1 MAKKKSKK
9 SKKTEEKQ
17 EKKQEE
23 KKEEQPQSP
32 QAPEIPAELKEKLD
46 KIKEKIETFKTEV
59 LKKFDKY
66 ILGIALLPPDKE
78 DKEKKDINVFVLV
91 DDTDSTKMSKEE
103 LTTKLG
109 AIIENMAKEIDPNLK
124 PQTMVVTELK
134 ESCFDGKYEVLEMI
148 AQGGIVYDRGILG
161 ALKVS
166 EVHKTMAIKKFEKYV
181 ISYVAAGSLFRGDAN
196 PNDIDVYIVIDD
208 TDVKKMSRAEL
219 KDKLRAII
227 AGMGFEASKITGVDA
242 HFHVQTY
249 ILTDFWDSIKD
260 ANPVVFTFLRDGV
273 PLYDRGVFMPWKLL
287 LQMGRIKPSPEAIDM
302 NMDIGEKLLQRSKA
316 KLLSVVGEDL
326 YYAALNPSQAA
337 LMLYGIPPPTPKETV
352 QLLEDIFV
360 KKEKILEKKYVDT
373 LERVRKAY
381 KDIEH
386 GKMKEISGKDIDS
399 LLLDVQAYLKRIR
412 RLFTQIEKKAEGKN
426 MEDLYDTV
434 MAVTRDAIRISTD
447 KKVNDV
453 EKQFKEELVDEGKL
467 PAKLHKILKSVIKAK
482 KDFDEKKLAKQEVEK
497 VSKEARMYIKVLIEF
512 IQRSRGIELERA
524 KIRFKY
530 GDKFGEVTLLEN
542 KAFIIPDLENREEVQ
557 KAKINGDG
565 GLEKVEKSSMEEME
579 KHMKDIKIPDKVFI
593 KEKIFES
600 LKELFGKDVHVL
612 ISY

>member
-1 MAKKKSKK
+1 MAKKKQKK
-9 SKKTEEKQ
+9 S
-17 EKKQEE
+17 EKKEISKEE
-23 KKEEQPQSP
+23 KKEEPKEHP
-32 QAPEIPAELKEKLD
+32 QAPQIPPEVKAKLD
-46 KIKEKIETFKTEV
+46 KIKEKIEKFKIEI

-66 ILGIALLPPDKE
+66 ILGIELFPPDKE

-91 DDTDSTKMSKEE
+91 DDSDSAKMSKEE
-103 LTTKLG
+103 LTTKLS
-109 AIIENMAKEIDPNLK
+109 AIIENLAKEIDPNLK
-124 PQTMVVTELK
+124 PQTMVLSELK
-134 ESCFDGKYEVLEMI
+134 EACFDGKYDILELV
-148 AQGGIVYDRGILG
+148 AQGGIVYDKGILG

-181 ISYVAAGSLFRGDAN
+181 VSYVAAGSLFRGDAN

-227 AGMGFEASKITGVDA
+227 AGMGYEASKITGVEGA
-242 HFHVQTY
+242 QFHVQTY

-260 ANPVVFTFLRDGV
+260 ANPVIFTFLRDGV
-273 PLYDRGVFMPWKLL
+273 PLFDRGVFMPWKLL

-302 NMDIGEKLLQRSKA
+302 NMDIGEKLLERVRA

-352 QLLEDIFV
+352 QLLEEIFV
-360 KKEKILEKKYVDT
+360 NKEKLLEKKYVDT
-373 LERVRKAY
+373 LEKVRKAY

-386 GKMKEISGKDIDS
+386 GKIKSISGKEIDS
-399 LLLDVQAYLKRIR
+399 LLSDVESYLKRIR
-412 RLFTQIEKKAEGKN
+412 RLFTQIEKKAEVKN

-434 MAVTRDAIRISTD
+434 MAVTRDAIRISTE
-447 KKVNDV
+447 KKVTDA

-467 PAKLHKILKSVIKAK
+467 PDKLYKILKSVIKAK
-482 KDFDEKKLAKQEVEK
+482 KDFEEKKLTKQEIEK
-497 VSKEARMYIKVLIEF
+497 VSKEARMYIKILIEF

-530 GDKFGEVTLLEN
+530 GNKYGEVTLLDN
-542 KAFIIPDLENREEVQ
+542 MAFITPDLESREEVQ
-557 KAKINGDG
+557 KADINEKG
-565 GLEKVEKSSMEEME
+565 GLANVKKSNMEEME
-579 KHMKDIKIPDKVFI
+579 KHLKDVKIPEKVFI

-600 LKELFGKDVHVL
+600 LRSLFGKDVEVL

>member
-9 SKKTEEKQ
+9 QGKK
-17 EKKQEE
+17 EE
-23 KKEEQPQSP
+23 KKEEKKELEEQT
-32 QAPEIPAELKEKLD
+32 QAPQIPPEVKAKLD
-46 KIKEKIETFKTEV
+46 KIKEKIEKFKTEI

-66 ILGIALLPPDKE
+66 ILGIELLPPDKE

-91 DDTDSTKMSKEE
+91 DDSDSSKMSKEE
-103 LTTKLG
+103 LGTKLS
-109 AIIENMAKEIDPNLK
+109 AIIENIAKEIDPNLK
-124 PQTMVVTELK
+124 PQTMVLTELK
-134 ESCFDGKYEVLEMI
+134 ESCFDGKHEVLEMI
-148 AQGGIVYDRGILG
+148 AQGGIVYDKGILG

-196 PNDIDVYIVIDD
+196 PKDIDVYIIIDD

-227 AGMGFEASKITGVDA
+227 AGMGFEASKITGVEGA
-242 HFHVQTY
+242 QFHVQTY

-260 ANPVVFTFLRDGV
+260 ANPVIFTLLRDGV

-302 NMDIGEKLLQRSKA
+302 NMDIGEKLLQRVKA

-360 KKEKILEKKYVDT
+360 KKEKLLEKKYVDT
-373 LERVRKAY
+373 LDKVRKAY

-386 GKMKEISGKDIDS
+386 GKMKEISGKEIDV
-399 LLLDVQAYLKRIR
+399 LLTDVEAYLKRIK
-412 RLFTQIEKKAEGKN
+412 RLFTQIEKKSEGKN
-426 MEDLYDTV
+426 MEDLHDTV
-434 MAVTRDAIRISTD
+434 MAVTRDAIRISTE
-447 KKVNDV
+447 KKVTDV
-453 EKQFKEELVDEGKL
+453 EKQFKEELIDEGKL
-467 PAKLHKILKSVIKAK
+467 PEKLYKIFKSVIKAK
-482 KDFDEKKLAKQEVEK
+482 KDFEEKKLAKQEIEK
-497 VSKEARMYIKVLIEF
+497 IGKEARMYIKILIEF

-530 GDKFGEVTLLEN
+530 GDKFGEVTLLD
-542 KAFIIPDLENREEVQ
+542 KAAFILPDLENREEIQ
-557 KAKINGDG
+557 KADINATG
-565 GLEKVEKSSMEEME
+565 GLENVKKSNMQEME
-579 KHMKDIKIPDKVFI
+579 KHMKDAKIPEKVFI

-600 LKELFGKDVHVL
+600 LRSLFGKDVKVL

>member
-1 MAKKKSKK
+1 MVKKKAKNNA
-9 SKKTEEKQ
+9 
-17 EKKQEE
+17 
-23 KKEEQPQSP
+23 KKEEKPVEKPKESLLEQP
-32 QAPEIPAELKEKLD
+32 QAPQIPAEMKEKLD
-46 KIKEKIETFKTEV
+46 KIKEKIEKFKTEI

-66 ILGIALLPPDKE
+66 ILGVALFPPNKE
-78 DKEKKDINVFVLV
+78 DKKKKDDINVFVLV
-91 DDTDSTKMSKEE
+91 DDADSTKMSKEE
-103 LTTKLG
+103 LSTKLG
-109 AIIENMAKEIDPNLK
+109 AIIESIAKEIDPHLK

-148 AQGGIVYDRGILG
+148 AKSGIVYDKGILG

-166 EVHKTMAIKKFEKYV
+166 EVHKTMAISKFEKYV
-181 ISYVAAGSLFRGDAN
+181 IGYVAAGSLFRGDAN

-227 AGMGFEASKITGVDA
+227 AGMGFEAGKITGVDA

-249 ILTDFWDSIKD
+249 ILTDFWDSIRD
-260 ANPVVFTFLRDGV
+260 ANPVIFTFLRDGV

-287 LQMGRIKPSPEAIDM
+287 LQMGKIKPSPEAIDM
-302 NMDIGEKLLQRSKA
+302 NMDIGEKLLQRVKA

-352 QLLEDIFV
+352 KLLDDIFV
-360 KKEKILEKKYVDT
+360 KKEKLLEKKYVDT
-373 LERVRKAY
+373 LEKVRAAY
-381 KDIEH
+381 KAIEH
-386 GKMKEISGKDIDS
+386 GKMKEISGKEIDG
-399 LLLDVQAYLKRIR
+399 LVTDVEAYLKRIR
-412 RLFTQIEKKAEGKN
+412 RLFTQIEKKAEVKN

-434 MAVTRDAIRISTD
+434 MAVTRDAIMMVTD
-447 KKVNDV
+447 KKVTDV
-453 EKQFKEELVDEGKL
+453 EKGFKDHLIDEGKL
-467 PAKLHKILKSVIKAK
+467 PEKLYKILKSVLKAK
-482 KDFDEKKLAKQEVEK
+482 KDFEEKKLAKQEVEK

-530 GDKFGEVTLLEN
+530 GDTFGEVILLD
-542 KAFIIPDLENREEVQ
+542 KVAFLTPDLEKREEIQ
-557 KAKINGDG
+557 KATLDKDG
-565 GLEKVEKSSMEEME
+565 GLGKVEKSNMEDME
-579 KHMKDIKIPDKVFI
+579 KHMVDAKIPEKVFI

-600 LKELFGKDVHVL
+600 LKKLFGKDIHVL